1 MILLTGFE
9 PFGGDTANPSWAAAR
24 SAARL
29 LQSEGLDVQAVELPC
44 VFGESA
50 KVLAEAL
57 ERFTPEL
64 VLCAGQ
70 AGGRARISLE
80 RVAINC
86 DDARIPDN
94 AGNQPVDEPVVPGGP
109 AAYFTSL
116 PVKAA
121 LAALTRRADP
131 GRSVPEC
138 RDLCLQPCLL
148 RAHARPAA
156 TSGHQGRL
164 CPRPLRG
171 HAASGREQCPLAA
184 GRPDGG
190 GARRRRAHCAGDDGG
205 SQAPCRRNPLA
216 PAGHPAP
223 EPVAAAV
230 GDAKQLLPQLLDNQS
245 SSSQTTPMVAVTP
258 DSPASTVSEATATSR
273 CIFATGIGAWKPV
286 CWVRDRTL
294 PSPVPARAA

>member
-29 LQSEGLDVQAVELPC
+29 LQSDGLEVRAVELPC

-50 KVLAEAL
+50 TVLAEAL
-57 ERFTPEL
+57 ERFQPEL
-64 VLCAGQ
+64 VLCTGQ

-121 LAALTRRADP
+121 LAALAVEQIPAEVSQSAGTYVCNHVFYALMHALRLRPGTRGGFVHVPYADTQ
-131 GRSVPEC
+131 
-138 RDLCLQPCLL
+138 L
-148 RAHARPAA
+148 PA
-156 TSGHQGRL
+156 
-164 CPRPLRG
+164 
-171 HAASGREQCPLAA
+171 
-184 GRPDGG
+184 
-190 GARRRRAHCAGDDGG
+190 G
-205 SQAPCRRNPLA
+205 SSA
-216 PAGHPAP
+216 PALPGPQM
-223 EPVAAAV
+223 AAALAV
-230 GDAKQLLPQLLDNQS
+230 VVRTALATTADLKLP
-245 SSSQTTPMVAVTP
+245 AG
-258 DSPASTVSEATATSR
+258 ATH
-273 CIFATGIGAWKPV
+273 
-286 CWVRDRTL
+286 
-294 PSPVPARAA
+294 